1 MRPRTR
7 RELERRLLAAG
18 FDRMEVDDVLARLE
32 RVGLV
37 DDRAFAEQFAEHQL
51 SNRLAGRR
59 AVTGGLLAKGVS
71 PEIVAGLAGDDG
83 ADEDERAE
91 ELATMKA
98 VRMSGVEPARAFAR
112 LTSLLLRRGYAPDVA
127 RRAAR
132 RALRLDASAEFAPLS
147 GVSRGRSIVTTR
159 GTSTR
164 SSQRTIRERADHRPK
179 TDDQD

>member
-1 MRPRTR
+1 LLAVRPRTR

-18 FDRMEVDDVLARLE
+18 FDRVEVDDVLVRLE

-37 DDRAFAEQFAEHQL
+37 DDRAFAEQFAEHQM
-51 SNRLAGRR
+51 SNRLAGWR

-71 PEIVAGLAGDDG
+71 PEIVAGLADDDR

-91 ELATMKA
+91 QLATMKA

-132 RALRLDASAEFAPLS
+132 RALRVDASDEGTPLS

-164 SSQRTIRERADHRPK
+164 SSQR
-179 TDDQD
+179 DDP